1 MITIFDVNL
10 VVIFAGKIWACAFVK
25 LPKDSYSYKSMQNKS
40 SATGQKHPP
49 LNLPFYYGWF
59 VLAICFLTTLT
70 SAGVRSSPSVLIH
83 PLETEFGWSRVLIAS
98 AVSMNLLLFGVAAPI
113 SGWLIDRIGPRKVM
127 LGSLTLLILGV
138 SGTMAMNQFWQFFL
152 VWGVIVGLGAGGVGS
167 VLTATVG
174 NRWFVARRG
183 LALGILGSASSTGQ
197 IIFLPFFMAMITYA
211 GWRMGSMALII
222 VAMILLPLIYL
233 FMRDDPS
240 EVGLE
245 PYGAG
250 QPGAASSG
258 GVASLRGLR
267 SGNATITAREVV
279 SHPTFWLLAGSFFV
293 CGGTANG
300 LIGTHLIPHEIDL
313 GIPQI
318 AAASI
323 LGVMGGLNM
332 VGTIFSGWMIDR
344 VRPQRWL
351 ALVYALRGFS
361 LLILPFVQNL
371 SGFFVFAVIYG
382 LDWFATVPPSMAITA
397 DTFGRQNVGKV
408 YGWIFMS
415 HQIGAAIMASAAGAL
430 RTWMGDYQF
439 AFLSGGV
446 IAMIAAGLA
455 LQIKLKPNEASP
467 PAASVQPVGA

>member
-1 MITIFDVNL
+1 
-10 VVIFAGKIWACAFVK
+10 
-25 LPKDSYSYKSMQNKS
+25 MQNNS

-59 VLAICFLTTLT
+59 VLALCFLTTLT

-83 PLETEFGWSRVLIAS
+83 PLEAEFGWSRMLIAS
-98 AVSMNLLLFGVAAPI
+98 AVSMNLLLFGIAAPI
-113 SGWLIDRIGPRKVM
+113 SGWLLDRYGPRKVM
-127 LGSLTLLILGV
+127 LGSLTLLIVGV

-167 VLTATVG
+167 VLTATIG

-197 IIFLPFFMAMITYA
+197 IIFLPLFMAMITYA
-211 GWRMGSMALII
+211 GWRMGSMALIV
-222 VAMILLPLIYL
+222 VALILLPLIYV

-250 QPGAASSG
+250 QSRAASSG
-258 GVASLRGLR
+258 GVASLRGMR
-267 SGNATITAREVV
+267 SGSATITAREVIT
-279 SHPTFWLLAGSFFV
+279 HPTFWLLVGSFFV

-351 ALVYALRGFS
+351 ALVYVLRGVS
-361 LLILPFVQNL
+361 LLMLPFVQNL
-371 SGFFVFAVIYG
+371 PGFFAFAVIYG

-397 DTFGRQNVGKV
+397 DTFGKNNVGKV

-415 HQIGAAIMASAAGAL
+415 HQIGAALMASAAGAL

-439 AFLSGGV
+439 AFLSGGF

-455 LQIKLKPNEASP
+455 LQIKLKPREVSAP
-467 PAASVQPVGA
+467 PESIQPAGA

>member
-1 MITIFDVNL
+1 MAL
-10 VVIFAGKIWACAFVK
+10 
-25 LPKDSYSYKSMQNKS
+25 
-40 SATGQKHPP
+40 
-49 LNLPFYYGWF
+49 
-59 VLAICFLTTLT
+59 CFLTTLT
-70 SAGVRSSPSVLIH
+70 GAGVRSSPSVLIH
-83 PLETEFGWSRVLIAS
+83 PLEAEFGWSRMLIAS
-98 AVSMNLLLFGVAAPI
+98 AVSMNLLLFGIAAPI
-113 SGWLIDRIGPRKVM
+113 SGWLLDRYGPRKVM
-127 LGSLTLLILGV
+127 LGSLTLLIVGV

-167 VLTATVG
+167 VLTATIG

-197 IIFLPFFMAMITYA
+197 IIFLPLFMAMITYA
-211 GWRMGSMALII
+211 GWRMGSMALIV
-222 VAMILLPLIYL
+222 VALILLPLIYV

-250 QPGAASSG
+250 QSGVASSG
-258 GVASLRGLR
+258 GVASLRGMR
-267 SGNATITAREVV
+267 SGSATITAREVV
-279 SHPTFWLLAGSFFV
+279 THPTFWLLVGSFFV

-351 ALVYALRGFS
+351 ALVYVLRGVS
-361 LLILPFVQNL
+361 LLMLPFVQNL
-371 SGFFVFAVIYG
+371 PGFFVFAVIYG

-397 DTFGRQNVGKV
+397 DTFGKNNVGKV

-439 AFLSGGV
+439 AFLSGGF

-455 LQIKLKPNEASP
+455 LQIKLKPREVPAP
-467 PAASVQPVGA
+467 PASIQPAGA

>member
-1 MITIFDVNL
+1 M
-10 VVIFAGKIWACAFVK
+10 
-25 LPKDSYSYKSMQNKS
+25 
-40 SATGQKHPP
+40 
-49 LNLPFYYGWF
+49 
-59 VLAICFLTTLT
+59 
-70 SAGVRSSPSVLIH
+70 
-83 PLETEFGWSRVLIAS
+83 LIAS

-113 SGWLIDRIGPRKVM
+113 SGWLIDRFGPRKAM
-127 LGSLTLLILGV
+127 LGSLILLIVGV

-152 VWGVIVGLGAGGVGS
+152 VWGIIVGLGAGGVGS

-197 IIFLPFFMAMITYA
+197 IIFLPLFMAMITYT

-222 VAMILLPLIYL
+222 VAIILLPLIYL

-258 GVASLRGLR
+258 GVASLRGMR

-344 VRPQRWL
+344 VRPHKWL
-351 ALVYALRGFS
+351 ALVYALRGLS
-361 LLILPFVQNL
+361 LLILPFVQGL

-439 AFLSGGV
+439 AFLSGGF

-455 LQIKLKPNEASP
+455 LQIKPKPKEASP
-467 PAASVQPVGA
+467 PPASAQPAGA

>member
-1 MITIFDVNL
+1 M
-10 VVIFAGKIWACAFVK
+10 IWAEEDY
-25 LPKDSYSYKSMQNKS
+25 LYEDMPNDSLDLTLKR
-40 SATGQKHPP
+40 PP
-49 LNLPFYYGWF
+49 LSLPFYYGWF
-59 VLAICFLTTLT
+59 VLSLCFLTTLT

-83 PLETEFGWSRVLIAS
+83 PLEAEFGWSRALIAS
-98 AVSMNLLLFGVAAPI
+98 AISMNLLLFGVASPI
-113 SGWLIDRIGPRKVM
+113 SGWLIDRYGPRKVM
-127 LGSLTLLILGV
+127 LGSLGLLIIGV

-152 VWGVIVGLGAGGVGS
+152 VWGVIVGFGAGGVGS

-197 IIFLPFFMAMITYA
+197 IIFLPLFMAMITYA

-222 VAMILLPLIYL
+222 VAITLLPLIYL

-250 QPGAASSG
+250 QPGTASTVAA
-258 GVASLRGLR
+258 ASLRGVPAK
-267 SGNATITAREVV
+267 NATITAREVV

-300 LIGTHLIPHEIDL
+300 LIGTHLIPHEIEM

-318 AAASI
+318 AAASL
-323 LGVMGGLNM
+323 LGVMGALNM

-344 VRPQRWL
+344 VQPQRWL
-351 ALVYALRGFS
+351 ALVYALRGLS
-361 LLILPFVQNL
+361 LLLLPFVQDYFGL
-371 SGFFVFAVIYG
+371 IVFAVIYG
-382 LDWFATVPPSMAITA
+382 LDWFATVPPSMALTA
-397 DTFGRQNVGKV
+397 DTFGKQNVGKV
-408 YGWIFMS
+408 YGWIFLS
-415 HQIGAAIMASAAGAL
+415 HQVGAAIMASAAGAL

-455 LQIKLKPNEASP
+455 LQIKPAQQQVTSA
-467 PAASVQPVGA
+467 PAAPQAAGA

>member
-1 MITIFDVNL
+1 MEHN
-10 VVIFAGKIWACAFVK
+10 G
-25 LPKDSYSYKSMQNKS
+25 Q
-40 SATGQKHPP
+40 ATGQKHPP

-59 VLAICFLTTLT
+59 VLALCFLTTLT

-83 PLETEFGWSRVLIAS
+83 PLELEFGWSRALIAS
-98 AVSMNLLLFGVAAPI
+98 AVSMNLLLFGIAAPI
-113 SGWLIDRIGPRKVM
+113 TGLLLDRYGPRKVM
-127 LGSLTLLILGV
+127 MGSLSLLILGV
-138 SGTMAMNQFWQFFL
+138 SGTMAMNKFWQFFL

-167 VLTATVG
+167 VLTATIG

-183 LALGILGSASSTGQ
+183 LVLGILGSASSTGQ
-197 IIFLPFFMAMITYA
+197 IIFLPLFMAMITYA
-211 GWRMGSMALII
+211 GWRMGSMALIV
-222 VAMILLPLIYL
+222 VAMVLVPLIYF

-240 EVGLE
+240 QVGLE

-250 QPGAASSG
+250 QPGASSSG
-258 GVASLRGLR
+258 GAASLRGMR
-267 SGNATITAREVV
+267 SGNATITAREVITN
-279 SHPTFWLLAGSFFV
+279 PTFWLLCGSFFV

-332 VGTIFSGWMIDR
+332 VGTIFSGWMVDR

-351 ALVYALRGFS
+351 ALVYALRGLS

-397 DTFGRQNVGKV
+397 DTFGKNNVGKV

-430 RTWMGDYQF
+430 RTWLGDYQF
-439 AFLSGGV
+439 AFLAGGF

-455 LQIKLKPNEASP
+455 LQIKLKPKEVSLP
-467 PAASVQPVGA
+467 PAGAQPAGA

>member
-1 MITIFDVNL
+1 MMQSDNS
-10 VVIFAGKIWACAFVK
+10 GKAA
-25 LPKDSYSYKSMQNKS
+25 
-40 SATGQKHPP
+40 ARAP
-49 LNLPFYYGWF
+49 LSLPFYYGWF
-59 VLAICFLTTLT
+59 VLSIVFLTTLT

-83 PLETEFGWSRVLIAS
+83 PLEAEFGWSRALIAS

-113 SGWLIDRIGPRKVM
+113 SGWLIDKYGPRKVM
-127 LGSLTLLILGV
+127 IGSLGLLIFGV
-138 SGTMAMNQFWQFFL
+138 SGTIAMDQFWQFFL
-152 VWGVIVGLGAGGVGS
+152 VWGIVVGLGAGGVGS

-197 IIFLPFFMAMITYA
+197 IIFLPLFMAAITYA
-211 GWRMGSMALII
+211 GWRMGSMALIL
-222 VAMILLPLIYL
+222 VAIILVPVIYF

-245 PYGAG
+245 PYGAAD
-250 QPGAASSG
+250 PAAASSG
-258 GVASLRGLR
+258 GVASLRGMR
-267 SGNATITAREVV
+267 SRNATITAREVV
-279 SHPTFWLLAGSFFV
+279 THPTFWLLASSFFV

-318 AAASI
+318 AAASL
-323 LGVMGGLNM
+323 LGVMGALNM

-344 VRPQRWL
+344 VQPQRWL
-351 ALVYALRGFS
+351 ALVYALRGLS
-361 LLILPFVQNL
+361 LLMLPFVQ
-371 SGFFVFAVIYG
+371 SMWGFFLFAVIYG

-397 DTFGRQNVGKV
+397 DTFGKENVGKV

-430 RTWMGDYQF
+430 RTWVGDYHS
-439 AFLSGGV
+439 AFFSGGV
-446 IAMIAAGLA
+446 IALVAAGLA
-455 LQIKLKPNEASP
+455 LQIRTKPKAAP
-467 PAASVQPVGA
+467 QVPAHVQPAGA

>member
-1 MITIFDVNL
+1 M
-10 VVIFAGKIWACAFVK
+10 
-25 LPKDSYSYKSMQNKS
+25 
-40 SATGQKHPP
+40 
-49 LNLPFYYGWF
+49 
-59 VLAICFLTTLT
+59 TTLT

-83 PLETEFGWSRVLIAS
+83 PLEAEFGWSRTLIAS
-98 AVSMNLLLFGVAAPI
+98 AVSMNLLLFGIAAPV
-113 SGWLIDRIGPRKVM
+113 SGFLLDRFGPRKVM
-127 LGSLTLLILGV
+127 IGSLTLLIVGV
-138 SGTMAMNQFWQFFL
+138 SGTMAMTQFWQFFL

-174 NRWFVARRG
+174 NRWFVSRRG

-197 IIFLPFFMAMITYA
+197 IIFLPLFMAMITYA
-211 GWRMGSMALII
+211 GWRMGSMALIM
-222 VAMILLPLIYL
+222 VAIILLPLIYL

-240 EVGLE
+240 DVGLE

-258 GVASLRGLR
+258 GATSLRGIPAK
-267 SGNATITAREVV
+267 NATITARDVV

-300 LIGTHLIPHEIDL
+300 LIGTHLIPHEIEI

-318 AAASI
+318 AAASL
-323 LGVMGGLNM
+323 LGLMGTLNM

-344 VRPQRWL
+344 VQPQKWL
-351 ALVYALRGFS
+351 ALAYALRGLS
-361 LLILPFVQNL
+361 LLLLPFVEGYFGL
-371 SGFFVFAVIYG
+371 VIFAVIYG
-382 LDWFATVPPSMAITA
+382 LDWFATVPPSMALTA
-397 DTFGRQNVGKV
+397 DTFGKQNVGKV

-430 RTWMGDYQF
+430 RTSMGDYQF

-455 LQIKLKPNEASP
+455 LQIKPVQRQATSA
-467 PAASVQPVGA
+467 PAAPQPAGA

>member
-1 MITIFDVNL
+1 
-10 VVIFAGKIWACAFVK
+10 
-25 LPKDSYSYKSMQNKS
+25 MQNNS

-59 VLAICFLTTLT
+59 VLALCFLTTLT

-83 PLETEFGWSRVLIAS
+83 PLEAEFGWSRMLIAS
-98 AVSMNLLLFGVAAPI
+98 AVSMNLLLFGIAAPI
-113 SGWLIDRIGPRKVM
+113 SGWLLDRYGPRKVM
-127 LGSLTLLILGV
+127 LGSLTLLIVGV

-167 VLTATVG
+167 VLTATIG

-197 IIFLPFFMAMITYA
+197 IIFLPLFMAMITYA
-211 GWRMGSMALII
+211 GWRIGSMALIV
-222 VAMILLPLIYL
+222 VALILLPLIYV

-250 QPGAASSG
+250 QSGVASSG
-258 GVASLRGLR
+258 GVASLRGMR
-267 SGNATITAREVV
+267 SGSATITAREVV
-279 SHPTFWLLAGSFFV
+279 THPTFWLLVGSFFV

-351 ALVYALRGFS
+351 ALVYVLRGVS
-361 LLILPFVQNL
+361 LLMLPFVQNL
-371 SGFFVFAVIYG
+371 PGFFAFAVIYG

-397 DTFGRQNVGKV
+397 DTFGKNNVGKV

-439 AFLSGGV
+439 AFLSGGF

-455 LQIKLKPNEASP
+455 LQIKLKPREVSAP
-467 PAASVQPVGA
+467 PASIQPAGA